1 VTEMMLIAPIKTEK
15 SIGKI
20 ESNNALT
27 FIVAVRATKK
37 DIKKEVESMFKV
49 KVLSVRTYLT
59 QKGEKRAIV
68 KLSKETKADEIATK
82 LKLAT

>member
-1 VTEMMLIAPIKTEK
+1 MMLIAPIKTEK

-20 ESNNALT
+20 ESNNSLT

>member
-1 VTEMMLIAPIKTEK
+1 MMLIAPIKTEK